1 MNILEMRQIT
11 KVYDNGVA
19 ANRNVDFSL
28 RAGEIHA
35 LVGENGAG
43 KSTLMKILFG
53 MERPS
58 SGKIIRNGK
67 ALDMRS
73 SKDAIAN
80 GIGMVH
86 QHFMLVESFT
96 AAQNILLGI
105 EPRRGF
111 LVSLDKAAEF
121 ARRLSEK
128 YNLHID
134 PTARVGGLPA
144 GAKQKI
150 EILKAL
156 ARGADILILDEPT
169 AVLTPQETDR
179 LFGELKELSA
189 AGHTIVFISHKIREV
204 MAVSDRITIMR
215 GGARI
220 GVFDTDDVTEQ
231 EIASK
236 IMGKEAGSE
245 TSRHIPAPPRPAER
259 GEVKIKVR
267 DLTLTGIGG
276 EPMQDGVSFDVC
288 GGEILG
294 VVGVQGRGQTQLV
307 EALTGHLVQDGGCV
321 FINGSDVSKFSM
333 RQFRDSGCGFIPED
347 RLRQGVAA
355 DADIRENMI
364 SGEYATPHISKLGVL
379 RQRSIDEFAEKLVAE
394 YDITCGGI
402 SSKVSTLSGGNMQ
415 RVVAAREFRSA
426 SEVLIAEQP
435 TRGADIGSAKIIHEK
450 ILALRAS
457 GCAVLLV
464 SADLGEV
471 MRLCD
476 SLIVMYGG
484 KIAAYFDDI
493 SAVTEEKLGLF
504 MLGLETH
511 SREQIARAFNDR
523 QMV

>member
-1 MNILEMRQIT
+1 MRQIT

-58 SGKIIRNGK
+58 SGKIFRSGK

-86 QHFMLVESFT
+86 QHFMLVDSFT
-96 AAQNILLGI
+96 AAQNIILGI

-121 ARRLSEK
+121 ALKLSEK
-128 YNLHID
+128 YNLPID
-134 PTARVGGLPA
+134 PTALVGGLTA
-144 GAKQKI
+144 GARQKI

-179 LFGELKELSA
+179 LFGELKALSM

-215 GGARI
+215 GGARA
-220 GVFDTDDVTEQ
+220 GVFDTDSVSEQ
-231 EIASK
+231 EIANI
-236 IMGKEAGSE
+236 IMGREAGSE
-245 TSRHIPAPPRPAER
+245 TSPHLFAPLRSA
-259 GEVKIKVR
+259 GKGKVKIKVR
-267 DLTLTGIGG
+267 DLTLKGRGG
-276 EPMQDGVSFDVC
+276 EPMLSSVSFDVC

-294 VVGVQGRGQTQLV
+294 VVGVQGSGQTPLV
-307 EALTGHLVQDGGCV
+307 EALTGRRFPDRGSV
-321 FINGSDVSKFSM
+321 FINGRDVSKLSM
-333 RQFRDSGCGFIPED
+333 RQIRDSGCGFIPED
-347 RLRQGVAA
+347 RLRQGVAV

-364 SGEYATPHISKLGVL
+364 SGEYAKPHLCKLGVL
-379 RQRSIDEFAEKLVAE
+379 RQRSISEFTEKHVAE
-394 YDITCGGI
+394 YEITCGGG
-402 SSKVSTLSGGNMQ
+402 STKVSTLSGGNIQ
-415 RVVAAREFRSA
+415 KVVAAREFGA
-426 SEVLIAEQP
+426 ATEVLIAEQP
-435 TRGADIGSAKIIHEK
+435 TRGVDIGSAKVIHEK
-450 ILALRAS
+450 ILALRAND
-457 GCAVLLV
+457 CAVLLV
-464 SADLGEV
+464 SADLSEV

-476 SLIVMYGG
+476 KLIVMYGG
-484 KIAAYFDDI
+484 KIAAYYDET
-493 SAVTEEKLGLF
+493 SAVTEEKLGLC

-511 SREQIARAFNDR
+511 SHEQIARAYNDR